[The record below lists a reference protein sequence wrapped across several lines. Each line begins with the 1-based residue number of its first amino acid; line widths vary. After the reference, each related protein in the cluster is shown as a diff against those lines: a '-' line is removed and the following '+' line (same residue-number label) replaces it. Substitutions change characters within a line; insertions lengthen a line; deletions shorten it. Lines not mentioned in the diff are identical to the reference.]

1 MQSSFEPLHVTS
13 GSGGG
18 ASPLIFRFE
27 FSKQFMD
34 VLYQFSKIHQY
45 DDRHSYKE
53 AWKEWTMIDEIS
65 GMIEEETRRMVELG
79 YLGNVED
86 KMFKSGR
93 YYFRKKSG
101 RKVVVTCDIEDAD
114 DEASSVPGDNGGGGG
129 GDNSRLVH
137 LSASSPPRRQYI
149 TMNKN
154 TLLIMDE
161 HIRNTYNSSSIGGAV
176 GGACGGMLFTPAR
189 SFEDFCITHSDVVE
203 REVCDLISKNPRSM
217 HLDNRV
223 IAVELMLKIKKTYKN
238 RYFMMREDLFA
249 GGSALSL

>member
-1 MQSSFEPLHVTS
+1 MS
-13 GSGGG
+13 
-18 ASPLIFRFE
+18 SPLIFRFE

-45 DDRHSYKE
+45 DDRHTYKE

-65 GMIEEETRRMVELG
+65 VMIEEETRRMIELG

-93 YYFRKKSG
+93 YYFRKKNG
-101 RKVVVTCDIEDAD
+101 RKAVGPATFDIEDAD
-114 DEASSVPGDNGGGGG
+114 DEASSVLGDSG
-129 GDNSRLVH
+129 GDSGGYSGSKRSRLVH

-161 HIRNTYNSSSIGGAV
+161 HIRNTYNSSIASIGGKGTGAGAGAG
-176 GGACGGMLFTPAR
+176 GGARAEGILFTPAR

-249 GGSALSL
+249 CGC